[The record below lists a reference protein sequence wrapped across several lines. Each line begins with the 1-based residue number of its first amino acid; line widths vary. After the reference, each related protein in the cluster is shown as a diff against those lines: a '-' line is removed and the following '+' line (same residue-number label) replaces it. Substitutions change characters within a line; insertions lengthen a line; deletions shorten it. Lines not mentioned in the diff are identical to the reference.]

1 MIITVL
7 ENKMW
12 GLFSLKNG
20 MFEQSTITFHNILN
34 EELTFFVTLSLIYIT
49 FFSLEI
55 HSRIKNRM
63 L

>member
-34 EELTFFVTLSLIYIT
+34 EELTFFVTLSLIYFT